1 MGLTRTLFVAGA
13 GAALAYFL
21 DPVSG
26 KERRAKLRAYWEE
39 RSQGAAEVVDRFG
52 RTHEM
57 LDMPNLIEI
66 QLKSFD
72 WFKQEGLRE
81 LFAEISPIGDFT
93 GKNLELELAIGDEP
107 LGPPK

>member
-39 RSQGAAEVVDRFG
+39 RSQGTAEVVETGEDV
-52 RTHEM
+52 T
-57 LDMPNLIEI
+57 PTIVVN
-66 QLKSFD
+66 
-72 WFKQEGLRE
+72 KQPAAKRPV
-81 LFAEISPIGDFT
+81 S
-93 GKNLELELAIGDEP
+93 
-107 LGPPK
+107 